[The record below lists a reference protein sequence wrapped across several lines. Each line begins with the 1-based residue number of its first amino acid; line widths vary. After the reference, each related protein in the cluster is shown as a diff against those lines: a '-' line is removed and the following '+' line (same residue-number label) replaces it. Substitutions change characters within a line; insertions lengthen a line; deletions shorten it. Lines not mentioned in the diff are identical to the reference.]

1 MKRYI
6 IISIIIFI
14 CFLFVKGYINLKPEI
29 PISQSGGG
37 GGVSAFFD
45 K

>member
-1 MKRYI
+1 MKKYI
-6 IISIIIFI
+6 IISIIIFV
-14 CFLFVKGYINLKPEI
+14 CFLFIKGYINLKSEI
-29 PISQSGGG
+29 PISSAGGG